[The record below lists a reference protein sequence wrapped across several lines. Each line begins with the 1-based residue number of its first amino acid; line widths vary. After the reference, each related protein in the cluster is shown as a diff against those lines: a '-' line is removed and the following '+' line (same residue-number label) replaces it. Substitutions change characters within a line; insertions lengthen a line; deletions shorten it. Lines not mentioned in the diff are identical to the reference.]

1 MQLVADLHVHSIAS
15 GHAYST
21 ITENARAGKAR
32 GLAAIAITDHGPA
45 LPGAP
50 HLYHFG
56 NMKVLPP
63 EIEGIRVLH
72 GVEANVMDRDGKL
85 DVPEFYLAR
94 LDIVLAGLHTLCSP
108 YGSVEENTR
117 MLIKAIEHPW
127 VDVIVHPG
135 NPEYEVDLDAVVK
148 AAAATGTALEIN
160 NSSLT
165 VSRKGSESNCH
176 LVAKMAVRHGA
187 LLMIGT
193 DSHYHEHV
201 GNFSSALSLISD
213 TGVTE
218 ELVINT
224 SMAKV
229 EAYLK
234 KRHLARRDGR

>member
-56 NMKVLPP
+56 NMKVLPA

-72 GVEANVMDRDGKL
+72 GVEANVMDREGKL

-165 VSRKGSESNCH
+165 VSRKGSEGNCH
-176 LVAKMAVRHGA
+176 RVAEIAVRYGA
-187 LLMIGT
+187 QLMVGT

-201 GNFSSALSLISD
+201 GNFTSALSLIAD
-213 TGVTE
+213 AGVTE
-218 ELVINT
+218 DMVINT

-229 EAYLK
+229 KAYLK